1 MERLFMKITGKVIME
16 VKKRSWWFHTPELY
30 DSYDTY
36 AKMKRYRKEWKG
48 VERINIYD
56 NERNDVKNG

>member
-1 MERLFMKITGKVIME
+1 MEKQLKRIIGKVSMDIR
-16 VKKRSWWFHTPELY
+16 KKSWWFHSPDLY

-56 NERNDVKNG
+56 NERNDTKC

>member
-1 MERLFMKITGKVIME
+1 MVRLFMKITGKVIME

-48 VERINIYD
+48 VERINIYE
-56 NERNDVKNG
+56 NERNDKNG

>member
-1 MERLFMKITGKVIME
+1 MKIIGKVIMQ

-48 VERINIYD
+48 VERIDIYEK
-56 NERNDVKNG
+56 ERNDVKNG